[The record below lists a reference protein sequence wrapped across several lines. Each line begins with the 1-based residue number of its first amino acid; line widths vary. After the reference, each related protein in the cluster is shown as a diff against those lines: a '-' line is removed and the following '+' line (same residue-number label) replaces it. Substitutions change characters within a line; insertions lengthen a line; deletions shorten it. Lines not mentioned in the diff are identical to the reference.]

1 MLRQVYSG
9 YRLWLLA
16 GAVAYLLGS
25 AIASTEPE
33 LRGIASLLR
42 MLSGALFL
50 LDGLVLVS
58 NWQGAAEH
66 WLAQQQTRG
75 QRANTAL
82 AAHRFIGA
90 VFALNGLGFVM
101 IALATLVLV

>member
-25 AIASTEPE
+25 AIAGMEPE
-33 LRGIASLLR
+33 LRGIAAILR
-42 MLSGALFL
+42 MLSGTLFL
-50 LDGLVLVS
+50 LDGLVLLS
-58 NWQGAAEH
+58 NWQGAAEY
-66 WLAQQQTRG
+66 WLAQQHDRG
-75 QRANTAL
+75 QWSGTAYV
-82 AAHRFIGA
+82 AHRVIGA

-101 IALATLVLV
+101 IALATLLVV